1 MPLQCKLLDK
11 NKFHFSHNKKL
22 NTALEDGG
30 LLSELLKAH
39 PSNPIDAFVAFE
51 KLWLE
56 RTKQIVKSSR
66 AMAANLE
73 LENPI

>member
-51 KLWLE
+51 KL
-56 RTKQIVKSSR
+56 
-66 AMAANLE
+66 
-73 LENPI
+73 